1 MTDKKSTIWQEE
13 LRKHLDNATPT
24 EDWSKLVKQD
34 DRIIQFDAGE
44 EVKYINHEIEPTDF
58 VKPTPREEVELLEGN
73 MGEGKA
79 EAVKAFAKAEGITMF
94 DNDVASPDVLRAIEK
109 HEELHEQAKPK
120 YNVAKDMHINA
131 KIVDAMDKE
140 EKMKATKL
148 IMERATGNPEKA
160 KALIQSINLPD
171 LDEESKRSDRFF
183 GMRLK
188 GKSIDDIENT
198 FLAMFA
204 EFIVLMAL
212 FIGMLGF
219 GVLLWAIFG

>member
-1 MTDKKSTIWQEE
+1 MTDKKSTTWQKK

-24 EDWSKLVKQD
+24 EDCSKLVEQD

-44 EVKYINHEIEPTDF
+44 EVKYVNHEIEPTDF
-58 VKPTPREEVELLEGN
+58 VKPRPREEVEKLI
-73 MGEGKA
+73 A
-79 EAVKAFAKAEGITMF
+79 EH
-94 DNDVASPDVLRAIEK
+94 EK
-109 HEELHEQAKPK
+109 LHEQAKPK

-131 KIVDAMDKE
+131 Q
-140 EKMKATKL
+140 L
-148 IMERATGNPEKA
+148 
-160 KALIQSINLPD
+160 LQSIDLPD

-183 GMRLK
+183 GMRLN
-188 GKSIDDIENT
+188 GKSIDDIENK

-204 EFIVLMAL
+204 EFVSLMAL

>member
-24 EDWSKLVKQD
+24 EDWRKQVEQD

-44 EVKYINHEIEPTDF
+44 VVKDYDKLISEHE
-58 VKPTPREEVELLEGN
+58 K
-73 MGEGKA
+73 
-79 EAVKAFAKAEGITMF
+79 
-94 DNDVASPDVLRAIEK
+94 
-109 HEELHEQAKPK
+109 LHEKAKPK
-120 YNVAKDMHINA
+120 YNVAKDMHVNA
-131 KIVDAMDKE
+131 Q
-140 EKMKATKL
+140 L
-148 IMERATGNPEKA
+148 R
-160 KALIQSINLPD
+160 QSIGLPN

-204 EFIVLMAL
+204 EFVSLMAL
-212 FIGMLGF
+212 LIGVLGF
-219 GVLLWAIFG
+219 GILLWAIFS

>member
-13 LRKHLDNATPT
+13 LRKWRDLADAMPVRPT
-24 EDWSKLVKQD
+24 EDHVKEVEQD

-44 EVKYINHEIEPTDF
+44 VIRDYDKLIAEHE
-58 VKPTPREEVELLEGN
+58 K
-73 MGEGKA
+73 
-79 EAVKAFAKAEGITMF
+79 
-94 DNDVASPDVLRAIEK
+94 
-109 HEELHEQAKPK
+109 LHEQAKPK

-131 KIVDAMDKE
+131 KIVDVMDKE
-140 EKMKATKL
+140 EKMKATEL

-212 FIGMLGF
+212 LIGMLGF

>member
-13 LRKHLDNATPT
+13 LRKWRELADACPVRPT
-24 EDWSKLVKQD
+24 EDHVKEVEQD

-44 EVKYINHEIEPTDF
+44 EVKAT
-58 VKPTPREEVELLEGN
+58 KEEKMKATELLEGN
-73 MGEGKA
+73 MGDGKT
-79 EAVKAFAKAEGITMF
+79 E
-94 DNDVASPDVLRAIEK
+94 VLK
-109 HEELHEQAKPK
+109 
-120 YNVAKDMHINA
+120 
-131 KIVDAMDKE
+131 
-140 EKMKATKL
+140 KATEL
-148 IMERATGNPEKA
+148 IMERATGNPEEA

>member
-1 MTDKKSTIWQEE
+1 MKDKSTIWQEE

-24 EDWSKLVKQD
+24 EDWRKSVEQD

-44 EVKYINHEIEPTDF
+44 EVKYVNHEIEPTDF
-58 VKPTPREEVELLEGN
+58 VKPRPREEVELLL
-73 MGEGKA
+73 A
-79 EAVKAFAKAEGITMF
+79 EH
-94 DNDVASPDVLRAIEK
+94 EK
-109 HEELHEQAKPK
+109 LHEQAKPK
-120 YNVAKDMHINA
+120 YNVAEDMHVNA
-131 KIVDAMDKE
+131 KI
-140 EKMKATKL
+140 L
-148 IMERATGNPEKA
+148 
-160 KALIQSINLPD
+160 QSIDLPD